1 MREPGVYIQMV
12 LRKKGLKLAPT
23 EDENTNQGSD
33 DDDMKK
39 IDYREIDTLKNRE
52 DIGNYQVVKNGIIV
66 ADLMVI
72 GDDGLHVITQVLFSN
87 FVLNDDKTFTWNH
100 NDGDFTILFR
110 AFNIS
115 AENEF
120 TGVGTWSAWD
130 YFNDKKLS
138 GVKDQVEDLDD
149 NMNDVLNKL
158 FPIQVSYLK
167 INDQTNPLF
176 EKGTTKDLNITWD
189 YNNIDK
195 NPLKEQLLNSEVVAN
210 NLRLKV
216 LKGIKS
222 SGSVVLEATTTS
234 GVKVSATSNY
244 RFISK
249 SYFGIIEPNF
259 EVTPESI
266 LNLSGMLLGTRV
278 YVKEG
283 IALNNQSILYAYP
296 KEFGELSSIKDGNG
310 FEVISSYEK
319 TELLIND
326 ESYLIYKLKSPATIS
341 GLKQSY
347 Y

>member
-23 EDENTNQGSD
+23 NDENANQGSD
-33 DDDMKK
+33 DDDMKR

-52 DIGNYQVVKNGIIV
+52 DIGSYQVVKNGIIV

-100 NDGDFTILFR
+100 NDGDFTILYR

-130 YFNDKKLS
+130 YFNDKKLA
-138 GVKDQVEDLDD
+138 GVKDQVEELDD
-149 NMNDVLNKL
+149 SMSDVLNKL
-158 FPIQVSYLK
+158 FPIQISYLK
-167 INDQTNPLF
+167 INDQNNPLF

-195 NPLKEQLLNSEVVAN
+195 NPLKEQLINSELVAN
-210 NLRLKV
+210 NIRTKV
-216 LKGIKS
+216 LKGIKVT
-222 SGSVVLEATTTS
+222 GSVALDATTTS
-234 GVKVSATSNY
+234 GAKVTATTNY

-249 SYFGIIEPNF
+249 SYFGIVEANF

-266 LNLSGMLLGTRV
+266 LNLNGMLLGTRV
-278 YVKEG
+278 YTKDG
-283 IALNNQSILYAYP
+283 ISLNNQSIVYAYP
-296 KEFGELSSIKDGNG
+296 KEFGELSSVKDGNG
-310 FEVISSYEK
+310 FEMISSYEK
-319 TELLIND
+319 IELAIN
-326 ESYLIYKLKSPATIS
+326 EENYLVYKLKSPATNS

-347 Y
+347 M